1 MYEKT
6 NPLFEAEVAYRREH
20 MREDIAVRRAKA
32 RLRRETRRRKALDL
46 IA

>member
-6 NPLFEAEVAYRREH
+6 NPLYDAEVAYRRDQL
-20 MREDIAVRRAKA
+20 RQSIALRRAKA
-32 RLRRETRRRKALDL
+32 RLRKETRRRKLLDL